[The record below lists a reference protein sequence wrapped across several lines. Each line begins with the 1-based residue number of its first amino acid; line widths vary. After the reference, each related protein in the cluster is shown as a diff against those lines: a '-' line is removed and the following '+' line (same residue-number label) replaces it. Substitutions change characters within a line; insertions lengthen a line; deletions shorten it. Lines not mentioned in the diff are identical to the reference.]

1 MVNSDYIIREYRE
14 NDTEALSGIW
24 QSVFGDDPEYIHA
37 FFSLLPRTGTGAVAE
52 KDGKPAAMAFAM
64 TGINYGDKSC
74 AYIYAVATL
83 PEHRGQGLGEAVSR
97 AAAEYSGADIICTMP
112 AEDGLYRWYNEILG
126 LDDSLFIEEIA
137 LTPNASCKLT
147 PISAE
152 EYHVLRENQLS
163 PLPHVSFSSAHIEL
177 LEALCLCYG
186 GGLYRCGDTVLAA
199 QSDGQTCRVVEALGS
214 QTEAAS
220 AALGAQLNVQK
231 ILLRRPALTGSRFV
245 AFKSGTVQSG
255 TYWGPV
261 FD

>member
-24 QSVFGDDPEYIHA
+24 QSVFGDDPRYIHA
-37 FFSLLPRTGTGAVAE
+37 FFSLLPRTGAGAVAE

-83 PEHRGQGLGEAVSR
+83 PEHRGRGLGEAVSR

-112 AEDGLYRWYNEILG
+112 AEDGLYRWYGEILG
-126 LDDSLFIEEIA
+126 LEDNLYISETELSPA
-137 LTPNASCKLT
+137 ANCALT

-152 EYHVLRENQLS
+152 EYHVLREKYLS
-163 PLPHVSFSSAHIEL
+163 SLPHVSFNKAHIEL

-186 GGLYRCGDTVLAA
+186 GGLYRCGDTILAA

-214 QTEAAS
+214 HTETAS

-231 ILLRRPALTGSRFV
+231 TILRRPTLTGSRFV
-245 AFKSGTVQSG
+245 AFRPKTLPAGC
-255 TYWGPV
+255 YWGPV